1 MIFLTIYRALRF
13 ALQGFW
19 RNIWL
24 SVVTIIILVLTLLS
38 VSMVGGI
45 NIIGREVVK
54 SVESKVDVSVY
65 FFPSVD
71 EADVQNIQY
80 RLETLGS
87 VASVQYIS
95 KDDALEQFRTRH
107 QDDEDI
113 INSLDELKDNPLGAT
128 LVVKAK
134 KVSDYP
140 LILQVLDDP
149 EYTELVQNRNFDDNE
164 RIVTRLSDISSRM
177 QKGGLAVS
185 AVFVIIS
192 ILIIFNTI
200 RITIYTHREEI
211 GIMKLVGASN
221 WFVRFPFLL
230 ESLLYGLI
238 AVVITMLVLLPLVSF
253 LSPYVQSL
261 FEGYTFDLS
270 TYFSENIL
278 IIFAAQ
284 IALATVLSVVS
295 SAVAVGKY
303 LRV

>member
-1 MIFLTIYRALRF
+1 
-13 ALQGFW
+13 
-19 RNIWL
+19 
-24 SVVTIIILVLTLLS
+24 
-38 VSMVGGI
+38 MVGGI